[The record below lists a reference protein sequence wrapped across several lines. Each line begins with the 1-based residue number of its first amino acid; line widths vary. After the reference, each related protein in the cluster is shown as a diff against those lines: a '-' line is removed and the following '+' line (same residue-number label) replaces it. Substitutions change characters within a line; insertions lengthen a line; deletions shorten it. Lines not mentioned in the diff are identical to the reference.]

1 MIEKLAALAHEQWA
15 GWMRY
20 LETKVEWR
28 EGVGW
33 VISEEV
39 IIRWQRQIH
48 TAYEDLPEAE
58 KESDRIEARKV
69 WAIVLDH
76 FRMEGRKQHED
87 DCCS

>member
-28 EGVGW
+28 EGIGW
-33 VISEEV
+33 VIPEEV

-48 TAYEDLPEAE
+48 TVYEDLPEAE

-69 WAIVLDH
+69 WAVVLDH
-76 FRMEGRKQHED
+76 LSGGKEAT
-87 DCCS
+87 